1 MKAILR
7 STESKQ
13 VNIPSKIWKE
23 AGWNINDE
31 VKLIVCECYN
41 EKNEK
46 WFSISID
53 RTKDD
58 KYWEDD

>member
-1 MKAILR
+1 MKVILR
-7 STESKQ
+7 STENKV
-13 VNIPSKIWKE
+13 VNIPSEIWKE

-31 VKLIVCECYN
+31 VELIVCECYN
-41 EKNEK
+41 EKNKK

-58 KYWEDD
+58 KYWDDD

>member
-1 MKAILR
+1 MKVILR
-7 STESKQ
+7 NTENKV

-31 VKLIVCECYN
+31 VELIVCECYN
-41 EKNEK
+41 EKNKK

-58 KYWEDD
+58 KYWDDD

>member
-7 STESKQ
+7 STENKQ

-58 KYWEDD
+58 KYWDDD